1 VRGVVD
7 LGSLVSRRAGLDSA
21 AEAFGEAA
29 RRTGL
34 KVLIEP
40 LRRAVTPCRYAGLVR
55 AVRLAAVVDL
65 CCVLAFVIIGR
76 ANHAKGEG
84 LGGIAS
90 TAWPF
95 LAGLVGGWL
104 GTRAW
109 RRPLALAPAGVGAW
123 LGAAGLG
130 MVLRVVA
137 GQGTAVAFVL
147 VALAFLG
154 LFLLGWRVVARLVSR
169 RWRGRRTPPVT
180 AGVSG

>member
-1 VRGVVD
+1 MRSVWV
-7 LGSLVSRRAGLDSA
+7 
-21 AEAFGEAA
+21 
-29 RRTGL
+29 
-34 KVLIEP
+34 
-40 LRRAVTPCRYAGLVR
+40 
-55 AVRLAAVVDL
+55 AAVLDC

-76 ANHAKGEG
+76 ASHAHGES

-95 LAGLVGGWL
+95 LAGLLGGWL

-109 RRPLALAPAGVGAW
+109 RRPVALSPAGLGAW

-130 MVLRVVA
+130 MALRVAA

-154 LFLLGWRVVARLVSR
+154 LFLLGWRVA
-169 RWRGRRTPPVT
+169 
-180 AGVSG
+180 AGVLPRR